1 MRLFQIKNIRNGYR
15 IVIALLVVLLFN
27 NNASA
32 QQDPLYSQYNNGL
45 LTLNPAYAGSRGMLS
60 AMAIT
65 RHQWLSFK
73 GAPQTQALIIHS
85 PFRYFNMGIGATLM
99 QDNLGPIKN
108 VGLSGDYSYKI
119 DFPNNRTLALG
130 FKASVNFYNAN
141 LEDLTT
147 IDPNDPIFQESVN
160 RGFIP
165 NFGLGALYYS
175 DKFYIGLSVP
185 KMLKNVIN
193 RNSVT
198 SESLSKEDIQYLL
211 MGGYVFDVNRI
222 VKFKPYFTAR
232 AVSNAPLSLDLAGQ
246 FVFYDLLW
254 VGATYRWGSAI
265 GGMVQLQLS
274 PQIRIG
280 YAYDLT
286 TNDLQSFNSGTHE
299 VLVSF
304 DFNFGKGKVRS
315 PRYF

>member
-1 MRLFQIKNIRNGYR
+1 MI
-15 IVIALLVVLLFN
+15 LLFSSN
-27 NNASA
+27 VLA

-60 AMAIT
+60 AMAIS
-65 RHQWLSFK
+65 RHQWLSFE
-73 GAPQTQALIIHS
+73 GAPETQAFIIHS
-85 PFRYFNMGIGATLM
+85 PFRYFNMGIGGTIM

-108 VGLSGDYSYKI
+108 IGLSADYAYKI
-119 DFPNNRTLALG
+119 ELPKDKTLSLG
-130 FKASVNFYNAN
+130 FKASINFYNAN
-141 LEDLTT
+141 LEDLVT

-165 NFGLGALYYS
+165 NFGLGVLYYS
-175 DKFYIGLSVP
+175 KKFYAGLSVP
-185 KMLKNVIN
+185 RMLKNIIN
-193 RNSVT
+193 RQSVQ
-198 SESLSKEDIQYLL
+198 SESLSKESIQYLL

-232 AVSNAPLSLDLAGQ
+232 VVPNAPASVDLAGQ

-265 GGMVQLQLS
+265 GGMVQLQIN
-274 PQIRIG
+274 PQIRVG

-286 TNDLQSFNSGTHE
+286 TSDLQSFNSGTHE
-299 VLVSF
+299 ILISF
-304 DFNFGKGKVRS
+304 DFNFGKGRVRS